1 MTASRRRRIVVMIAL
16 VALGTVRTV
25 EAQGTRTDRSGH
37 QPGPD
42 NAPHVD
48 GVDASRLG
56 AVPVNALDVADIARQ
71 IQTMAPIAGRE
82 RRLRPSFT
90 RPGGRWLAVA
100 ALYYVL
106 LGIVGVICLYTA
118 RHYAFTLNRLFA
130 RQRHPYTDILQADW
144 PTVAVVIPLHNEA
157 SVAGDI
163 LNALLDADYPRGKLQ
178 ILPVNDRSDD
188 ETGDIIDSYA
198 ARHPDLVFPFHRREG
213 TPGKA
218 AALKDAS
225 AAVTSEIQ
233 LVFDADYTPG
243 PGLIK
248 QLVAPFLD
256 PEVGAVMGRVVPSN
270 SWSNL
275 LTRLLE
281 LERAGGYQV
290 DQQAR
295 MNMALVPQYGGT
307 VGGVRQ
313 RALEE
318 VGGWREDSLSEDTD
332 MTYRLLLHR
341 WLTIYQNRS
350 ECYEEV
356 PETWPVRIRQIR
368 RWARGH
374 NQSLARYLWPVL
386 RGHVPGGFWQRSDGV
401 MLLGIYMVAPL
412 IAAAWLMALVL
423 FYLGEVSMESIVAA
437 LAVASYSTVGN
448 AAAFFEVAAATR
460 LDGSHARCRL
470 LPFQASAFLV
480 SLVSVTRSL
489 FPDDIFR
496 FAKRELV
503 WDKTHRF
510 RRRT

>member
-1 MTASRRRRIVVMIAL
+1 MTSRCRRRIVVLIAL
-16 VALGTVRTV
+16 MALGTLRTV
-25 EAQGTRTDRSGH
+25 EARETQR
-37 QPGPD
+37 
-42 NAPHVD
+42 VD
-48 GVDASRLG
+48 DVDAVRLG
-56 AVPVNALDVADIARQ
+56 AVPVNTFDVADIVRQ
-71 IQTMAPIAGRE
+71 IQMTAPVAGRE
-82 RRLRPSFT
+82 RPLRPSLP
-90 RPGGRWLAVA
+90 RPRGAWRLAVA
-100 ALYYVL
+100 ALYYLL
-106 LGIVGVICLYTA
+106 LGIAGVICLYTA
-118 RHYAFTLNRLFA
+118 RHYAFTLNRLFG
-130 RQRHPYTDILQADW
+130 RQRHPYTDILLADW
-144 PTVAVVIPLHNEA
+144 PTVTVVIPLHNES
-157 SVAGDI
+157 SVAGDV
-163 LNALLDADYPRGKLQ
+163 LDALLDADYPRGKLR
-178 ILPVNDRSDD
+178 ILAVNDRSED

-198 ARHPDLVFPFHRREG
+198 ARHPELVFPFHRRDG

-218 AALKDAS
+218 AALKAAS
-225 AAVTSEIQ
+225 SAVTTEIQ

-256 PEVGAVMGRVVPSN
+256 PEVGAVMGRVVPLN

-295 MNMALVPQYGGT
+295 MNLGLVPQYGGT
-307 VGGVRQ
+307 LGGVRQ

-318 VGGWREDSLSEDTD
+318 VGGWREDTLSEDTD
-332 MTYRLLLHR
+332 MTYRLLLHK

-356 PETWPVRIRQIR
+356 PETWPARIRQIM

-374 NQSLARYLWPVL
+374 NQSLARYLFPLL
-386 RGHVPGGFWQRSDGV
+386 RGRAPGGFWQRVDGV

-423 FYLGEVSMESIVAA
+423 FYLGEVPMESIVAA
-437 LAVASYSTVGN
+437 LAVALCSTVGN

-470 LPFQASAFLV
+470 LPFLASAFLV
-480 SLVSVTRSL
+480 SLVTVTRSL

-503 WDKTHRF
+503 WDKTPRF
-510 RRRT
+510 RRRHS